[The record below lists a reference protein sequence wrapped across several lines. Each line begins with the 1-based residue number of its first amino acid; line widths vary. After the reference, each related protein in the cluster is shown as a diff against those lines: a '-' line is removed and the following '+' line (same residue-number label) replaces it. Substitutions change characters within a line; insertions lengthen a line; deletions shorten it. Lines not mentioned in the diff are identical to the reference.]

1 MQACALRSTILA
13 AAGLVLWL
21 SGSECRSQQSS
32 AIAPVATPAYSAN
45 DEEAQALIELGA
57 VQTELTEFESAERN
71 YLGGIE
77 RLIEAYGEFSSL
89 LIDPYRGLA
98 RVYLLDGRHAEALTV
113 LEHAQHITDRNFGL
127 FSTEQSV
134 ILNELSQAYEDSG
147 DTRSAQEIQQERLA
161 IGRRRHGQ
169 DDLDVIPYH
178 YDLAAYYELSRMR
191 AKAREQYEAVIEIQE
206 SHFDRYSAELLKPL
220 RGLIRIDMLSGNSS
234 SARRR
239 LEDILELGTD
249 ISAIG
254 RAQSLAV
261 LGDWA
266 MSYGRLERGLTRYRN
281 AYAILAAGDAA
292 AATALFSSPALINF
306 IPPPSP
312 VDRAKGIN
320 AYAWGT
326 VSAVFEIT
334 ADGRARNVE
343 IVSATPPGLM
353 DARYRRRLMESYFR
367 PRLVA
372 GEPAATRQVRFTHEF
387 RYFLAD

>member
-1 MQACALRSTILA
+1 MQACALRSTVLA

-21 SGSECRSQQSS
+21 SGSECWSQQSS
-32 AIAPVATPAYSAN
+32 DIEPVATPAYSAN

-57 VQTELTEFESAERN
+57 VQSELTEFDSAERS

-77 RLIEAYGEFSSL
+77 RLIDAYGEVSPI

-98 RVYLLDGRHAEALTV
+98 RVYLRDGRHAEAVTV

-134 ILNELSQAYEDSG
+134 ILNELSQTYEDAG
-147 DTRSAQEIQQERLA
+147 DTRSAQEIQEERLA

-239 LEDILELGTD
+239 LEDILELGTN
-249 ISAIG
+249 ISALE

-261 LGDWA
+261 LGDWDL
-266 MSYGRLERGLTRYRN
+266 SYGRLETGLSRYRD
-281 AYAILAAGDAA
+281 AYASLATDDAA
-292 AATALFSSPALINF
+292 AATTLFASPALINF

-312 VDRAKGIN
+312 VDRTKGIN

-367 PRLVA
+367 PRIVA
-372 GEPAATRQVRFTHEF
+372 GEPATTRQVRFTHDF
-387 RYFLAD
+387 RYFPAD

>member
-1 MQACALRSTILA
+1 MQACALRSTVLA

-21 SGSECRSQQSS
+21 SGSECWSQQSS
-32 AIAPVATPAYSAN
+32 VIEPVATPAYSAN

-57 VQTELTEFESAERN
+57 VQSELTEFDSAERS
-71 YLGGIE
+71 YLDGIE
-77 RLIEAYGEFSSL
+77 RLIDAYGELSPI

-98 RVYLLDGRHAEALTV
+98 RVYLRDGRHAEAVTV

-134 ILNELSQAYEDSG
+134 ILNELSRTYEDAG

-234 SARRR
+234 PARRR
-239 LEDILELGTD
+239 LEDILEVGTD
-249 ISAIG
+249 ISALE

-266 MSYGRLERGLTRYRN
+266 LSYGQLETGLSRYRD
-281 AYAILAAGDAA
+281 AYVSLATDDAA
-292 AATALFSSPALINF
+292 AAAALFASPALINF

-312 VDRAKGIN
+312 VDRTKGIN

-372 GEPAATRQVRFTHEF
+372 GEPAATRQVRFTHDF
-387 RYFLAD
+387 RYFPAD

>member
-1 MQACALRSTILA
+1 MQACALRTILLA
-13 AAGLVLWL
+13 AAGMALWL
-21 SGSECRSQQSS
+21 SGSACWPQQSS
-32 AIAPVATPAYSAN
+32 AIEPVATAS

-57 VQTELTEFESAERN
+57 VQAELTEFDSAERS

-77 RLIEAYGEFSSL
+77 RLIEEHGEFSPR

-98 RVYLLDGRHAEALTV
+98 RVYASDGRHAEALTV

-127 FSTEQSV
+127 FGTEQNV
-134 ILNELSQAYEDSG
+134 ILDELSQTYEGAG

-169 DDLDVIPYH
+169 DDPGVIPYY

-206 SHFDRYSAELLKPL
+206 SHFDRHSAELLKPL
-220 RGLIRIDMLSGNSS
+220 RGLIRIDTLSGNSS

-239 LEDILELGTD
+239 LEEILELGTD
-249 ISAIG
+249 ISAIE
-254 RAQSLAV
+254 RAQSLIV

-266 MSYGRLERGLTRYRN
+266 LSYGQVETGLNRYRD
-281 AYAILAAGDAA
+281 AYATLATDDDS
-292 AATALFSSPALINF
+292 AATVLFSSPALINF

-320 AYAWGT
+320 AYAWGEI
-326 VSAVFEIT
+326 SAVFEIT
-334 ADGRARNVE
+334 SDGRARNVE

-353 DARYRRRLMESYFR
+353 DDRYKRRLMESYFR
-367 PRLVA
+367 PRLVD
-372 GEPAATRQVRFTHEF
+372 GEPAATGQVRFTHDF
-387 RYFLAD
+387 RYFPAD

>member
-1 MQACALRSTILA
+1 MQACALRSTVLA

-21 SGSECRSQQSS
+21 SGSECWSQQSS
-32 AIAPVATPAYSAN
+32 DIEPVATPAYSAN

-57 VQTELTEFESAERN
+57 VQSELTEFDSAERS

-77 RLIEAYGEFSSL
+77 RLIDAYGEVSPI

-98 RVYLLDGRHAEALTV
+98 RVYLRDGRHAEAVTV

-134 ILNELSQAYEDSG
+134 ILNELSQTYEDAG
-147 DTRSAQEIQQERLA
+147 DTRSAQDIQQERLA

-206 SHFDRYSAELLKPL
+206 SHFDRDSAELLKPL

-239 LEDILELGTD
+239 LEDILELGTN
-249 ISAIG
+249 ISALE

-261 LGDWA
+261 LGDWDL
-266 MSYGRLERGLTRYRN
+266 SYGRLETGLSRYRD
-281 AYAILAAGDAA
+281 AYASLATDDAA
-292 AATALFSSPALINF
+292 AATTLFASPALINF

-312 VDRAKGIN
+312 VDRTKGIN

-367 PRLVA
+367 PRIVA
-372 GEPAATRQVRFTHEF
+372 GEPATTRQVRFTHDF
-387 RYFLAD
+387 RYFPAD

>member
-1 MQACALRSTILA
+1 MP
-13 AAGLVLWL
+13 
-21 SGSECRSQQSS
+21 
-32 AIAPVATPAYSAN
+32 APSKYSVPFLHHKVI
-45 DEEAQALIELGA
+45 EE
-57 VQTELTEFESAERN
+57 
-71 YLGGIE
+71 
-77 RLIEAYGEFSSL
+77 
-89 LIDPYRGLA
+89 
-98 RVYLLDGRHAEALTV
+98 HAEMLLGEWA
-113 LEHAQHITDRNFGL
+113 LEHP
-127 FSTEQSV
+127 
-134 ILNELSQAYEDSG
+134 
-147 DTRSAQEIQQERLA
+147 A
-161 IGRRRHGQ
+161 I
-169 DDLDVIPYH
+169 
-178 YDLAAYYELSRMR
+178 
-191 AKAREQYEAVIEIQE
+191 REPPVPI
-206 SHFDRYSAELLKPL
+206 
-220 RGLIRIDMLSGNSS
+220 
-234 SARRR
+234 
-239 LEDILELGTD
+239 EDILELGTD

-372 GEPAATRQVRFTHEF
+372 GEPAATRQVGARTRPDIGHEAGGGRLILRFAVP
-387 RYFLAD
+387 L

>member
-1 MQACALRSTILA
+1 MQACALRSTVLA

-21 SGSECRSQQSS
+21 SGSECWSQQSS
-32 AIAPVATPAYSAN
+32 VIEPVATPAYSAN

-57 VQTELTEFESAERN
+57 VQTELAEFDSAERS
-71 YLGGIE
+71 YLDGIE
-77 RLIEAYGEFSSL
+77 RLIDAYGEL
-89 LIDPYRGLA
+89 APILIDPYRGLA
-98 RVYLLDGRHAEALTV
+98 RVYLRDGRHAEAVTV

-134 ILNELSQAYEDSG
+134 ILNELSRTYEDAG

-234 SARRR
+234 PARRR

-249 ISAIG
+249 ISALE

-266 MSYGRLERGLTRYRN
+266 LSYGQLETGLSRYRD
-281 AYAILAAGDAA
+281 AYANLATDD
-292 AATALFSSPALINF
+292 AATAAALFASPALINF

-312 VDRAKGIN
+312 VDRTKGIN

-372 GEPAATRQVRFTHEF
+372 GEPAATRQVRFTHDF
-387 RYFLAD
+387 RYFPPD

>member
-1 MQACALRSTILA
+1 MQACALRSTVLA

-21 SGSECRSQQSS
+21 SGSECWSQQSS
-32 AIAPVATPAYSAN
+32 DIEPVATPAYSAN

-57 VQTELTEFESAERN
+57 VQSELTEFDSAERS

-77 RLIEAYGEFSSL
+77 RLIDAYGEVSPI

-98 RVYLLDGRHAEALTV
+98 RVYLRDGRHAEAVTV

-134 ILNELSQAYEDSG
+134 ILNELSQTYEDAG
-147 DTRSAQEIQQERLA
+147 DTRSAQDIQQERLA

-239 LEDILELGTD
+239 LEDILELGTN
-249 ISAIG
+249 ISALE

-261 LGDWA
+261 LGDWDL
-266 MSYGRLERGLTRYRN
+266 SYGRLETGLSRYRD
-281 AYAILAAGDAA
+281 AYASLATDDAA
-292 AATALFSSPALINF
+292 AATTLFASPALINF

-312 VDRAKGIN
+312 VDRTKGIN

-367 PRLVA
+367 PRIVA
-372 GEPAATRQVRFTHEF
+372 GEPATTRQVRFTHDF
-387 RYFLAD
+387 RYFPAD